1 MPKEQ
6 TPAGTGSAKSKVLWS
21 CISVLIAAASIWAVT
36 AQTKQESLKALGQRL
51 ASAKPFWLLM
61 AAAGMLG
68 FILFEGL
75 AVRTAC
81 TAFTKRPKVRN
92 SWNWAAA
99 DIYFS
104 AITPSATGGQPAC
117 ALLMMQDGIQGSAAT
132 AALVLNLAMYTGAI
146 LVIGLVSFILKPGLF
161 WNFSLVSRILIGI
174 GYLAQIGLALFF
186 FLLVRH
192 EALLHSICAF
202 FLKVGAKLRLVK
214 HPQKYMEKL
223 AVVISEYRSCA
234 SLMLG
239 RPGLLFKVFLYNL
252 LQRASQIMV
261 TVFVFLA
268 LGLSGGTG
276 LDIWA
281 LQSYTVLGANYVP
294 IPGGMGVTDFLMLD
308 GFGSILSADAA
319 ANLELISRS
328 FSFYLC
334 IVLCGGALVL
344 RWLLRKNQK
353 ERNPK

>member
-1 MPKEQ
+1 MENKKTQPK
-6 TPAGTGSAKSKVLWS
+6 TGGVNKNVLWS
-21 CISVLIAAASIWAVT
+21 CLSVLIAAASIWAVVS
-36 AQTKQESLKALGQRL
+36 QTKQESLSKLLHRL
-51 ASAKPFWLLM
+51 ASANPFWLLM

-81 TAFTKRPKVRN
+81 TAFTKPPKVKHC
-92 SWNWAAA
+92 WNWAAA

-132 AALVLNLAMYTGAI
+132 AALILNLAMYTGAI

-161 WNFSLVSRILIGI
+161 ANFSLISRILIGI
-174 GYLAQIGLALFF
+174 GYLVQIGLALFF

-192 EALLHSICAF
+192 EALLHSLCAF
-202 FLKVGAKLRLVK
+202 FLKLGAKLRLVK
-214 HPQKYMEKL
+214 HPQKQMEKL
-223 AVVISEYRSCA
+223 AQMIAEYRSCA

-239 RPGLLFKVFLYNL
+239 RPALLFKVFWYNL
-252 LQRASQIMV
+252 LQRASQIAV

-281 LQSYTVLGANYVP
+281 LQSYAVLGANYVP

-308 GFGSILSADAA
+308 GFGSILAADAA

-334 IVLCGGALVL
+334 ILLCGGALVM
-344 RWLLRKNQK
+344 RWLLRKKQK
-353 ERNPK
+353 RGI